1 MPEQSCEMQT
11 VDSDIEAEGGCGL
24 YLEEESSQ
32 VAEVDADNQGC
43 SMEQVDQAA
52 QQESSSQLPPGLSEF
67 MVDAAMFVADQ
78 MEAEA
83 AAKAEAEAE
92 AEASA
97 ADAQVAEPEATIAE
111 CELAPIPVPEVATPE
126 AEETPA
132 EAACEI
138 APEIDD
144 ASTDAPV
151 ETNESEEIEETE
163 QTEESEESEE
173 TEESE
178 ESEEASDEIQ
188 TESAGE

>member
-32 VAEVDADNQGC
+32 VADVDADNQGC
-43 SMEQVDQAA
+43 SMEQVDQAT
-52 QQESSSQLPPGLSEF
+52 QQESSSQLPPGLSDF

-92 AEASA
+92 A
-97 ADAQVAEPEATIAE
+97 ADAQVAEPEATITE
-111 CELAPIPVPEVATPE
+111 CELATIPVPEVATPE

-144 ASTDAPV
+144 ASTDTPV
-151 ETNESEEIEETE
+151 ETNESEEIEET
-163 QTEESEESEE
+163 EE

-178 ESEEASDEIQ
+178 ESEEASDESQ